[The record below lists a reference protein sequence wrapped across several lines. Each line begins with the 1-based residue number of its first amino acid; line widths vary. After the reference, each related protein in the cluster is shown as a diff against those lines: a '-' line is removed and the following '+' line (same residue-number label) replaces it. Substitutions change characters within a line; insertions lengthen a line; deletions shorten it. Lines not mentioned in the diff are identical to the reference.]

1 MAQVVIIG
9 FGFRDSATLES
20 FEDAF
25 AQIDKQ
31 SSNAVYEAIAAPE
44 DKIDH
49 PQLQAFAQKRGLRIF
64 GVSQAVIAVVETPT
78 QSHIIKQKRQVGS
91 VAEAVA
97 LALLKKPARIVR
109 TRCISQDRKA
119 VCAVAEG
126 VLL

>member
-1 MAQVVIIG
+1 MGGAIIIG
-9 FGFRDSATLES
+9 FGFRQSATLTS

-25 AQIDKQ
+25 AQMAMT
-31 SSNAVYEAIAAPE
+31 SSCAGIAVPE
-44 DKIDH
+44 DKIAH
-49 PQLQAFAQKRGLRIF
+49 PHLLAFAEKKGLAVF
-64 GVSQAVIAVVETPT
+64 GVSQSVIAAMKTPT

-91 VAEAVA
+91 VAEAVS